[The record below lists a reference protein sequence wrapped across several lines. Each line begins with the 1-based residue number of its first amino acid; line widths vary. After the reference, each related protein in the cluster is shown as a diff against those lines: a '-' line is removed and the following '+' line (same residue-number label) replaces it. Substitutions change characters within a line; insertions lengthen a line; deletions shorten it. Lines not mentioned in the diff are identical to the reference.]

1 METARFV
8 LGLLIVMRLEREK
21 ETLLKEVQHRIK
33 NNMNTM
39 TSLLSLQAN
48 SFRDTS
54 AIQALSDLG
63 ETRL

>member
-1 METARFV
+1 MQ
-8 LGLLIVMRLEREK
+8 LEREK

-39 TSLLSLQAN
+39 ISLFSPKCNSL
-48 SFRDTS
+48 RDTS
-54 AIQALSDLG
+54 AIQALTDLG

>member
-1 METARFV
+1 
-8 LGLLIVMRLEREK
+8 MRLEREK